1 MTSERLD
8 SLWLFAMPA
17 VPAAA
22 TLAAHLLLCRYFP
35 SLRIY
40 KALAIAALMGLAVLC
55 VLIFAQDPIGIEQRA
70 RVLAA
75 AVIFLC
81 FCYVFFHFNNMGE
94 TARRIRLLR
103 ELATAARP
111 LSFQELVA
119 RYGPAEIAERRL
131 SRLVGA
137 GQVRL
142 VDGRYVL
149 ADQAVHVMARLV
161 NIAHWLVFGRRRES
175 GDAQHD

>member
-1 MTSERLD
+1 LTGERLD

-17 VPAAA
+17 IPAIA
-22 TLAAHLLLCRYFP
+22 TLAAHLLLCRFFP

-40 KALAIAALMGLAVLC
+40 KALAIAAVVGSVVLC
-55 VLIFAQDPIGIEQRA
+55 ALIFAQDPISLEQKG

-103 ELATAARP
+103 ELTAAGRP
-111 LSFQELVA
+111 LTFQELVA
-119 RYGPAEIAERRL
+119 LYGPAEIAERRL

-137 GQVRL
+137 GQVGL

-149 ADQAVHVMARLV
+149 ADQSVHLMARLV
-161 NIAHWLVFGRRRES
+161 NIAHWLVFGRRRELREV
-175 GDAQHD
+175 QHD